1 MSTDPEPKIR
11 KGLAPAREKECVQT
25 AATITIPAGTILRSI
40 GDDKFACAVG
50 FGGIAG
56 EFSIT
61 LKPGVPLPAGAG
73 KRVVAS

>member
-1 MSTDPEPKIR
+1 MSTEKDTKIR
-11 KGLAPAREKECVQT
+11 KGLDPKRERECVQLAQT
-25 AATITIPAGTILRSI
+25 LTIPAGTILRSI

-50 FGGIAG
+50 FGGVAG

-61 LKPGVPLPAGAG
+61 LKPGVPLPAAAG